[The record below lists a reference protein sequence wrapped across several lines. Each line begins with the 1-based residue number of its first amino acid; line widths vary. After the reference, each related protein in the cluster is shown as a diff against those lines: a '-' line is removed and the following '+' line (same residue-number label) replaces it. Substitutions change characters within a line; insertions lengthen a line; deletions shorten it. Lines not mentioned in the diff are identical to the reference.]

1 MFRKIIFYDNNIL
14 LTRILKY
21 KMREKALQKKDKE
34 IVKILQSDAD
44 ITNAELAKDWPL
56 RVTALGRVR
65 NLKADG
71 VIEHLCK
78 TQPDQLGYSLHVFAH
93 IKLSSQSKETLSY
106 LEGAVKINPRVQDCF
121 RMTGDYDYAL
131 RLLLKNTSELESF
144 LTNELSRIPGIASI
158 RTEVAMKCI
167 KQDTSVSL

>member
-1 MFRKIIFYDNNIL
+1 
-14 LTRILKY
+14 
-21 KMREKALQKKDKE
+21 MREKALQKKDKE

-44 ITNAELAKDWPL
+44 ITNAELAKRIGL
-56 RVTALGRVR
+56 SASAALGRVK

-71 VIEHLCK
+71 VIQGIFAKLN
-78 TQPDQLGYSLHVFAH
+78 PDQLGYSMHVFAH

-131 RLLLKNTSELESF
+131 RLLLKDTSELEHF

>member
-1 MFRKIIFYDNNIL
+1 M
-14 LTRILKY
+14 LTKT
-21 KMREKALQKKDKE
+21 LQEKDKE

-44 ITNAELAKDWPL
+44 ITNAELAKRIGPSV
-56 RVTALGRVR
+56 RGAGAVR

-71 VIEHLCK
+71 VIRGIFAKLN
-78 TQPDQLGYSLHVFAH
+78 PDQLGYSLHVFAH

-131 RLLLKNTSELESF
+131 RLLLKDTSELEYF
-144 LTNELSRIPGIASI
+144 LTNELSRIPGIASM